1 MINIIIVV
9 TSVNWKFETFQ
20 IIFEIFY
27 FKFRFFGKF
36 SPLEKAIVYH
46 NYSIPCR
53 YINFRNAEIFYI
65 WLFYKKKNF
74 WSKTK
79 IPLDYFGIFT
89 FWNGIFPN

>member
-36 SPLEKAIVYH
+36 SPLEKAIG
-46 NYSIPCR
+46 IP
-53 YINFRNAEIFYI
+53 
-65 WLFYKKKNF
+65 
-74 WSKTK
+74 
-79 IPLDYFGIFT
+79 
-89 FWNGIFPN
+89 